1 MALWGWLTIG
11 VDIIEP
17 NTPPFEI
24 VKVPPAMS
32 SSARFPAHVS
42 MREQSIRQETSIRQE
57 CLTSASFLRL
67 LRRQYIGTFCTSK
80 ESKVSTCC
88 GFEAEVVDAAFYV
101 GEAHVLHIPQHLPP
115 YVTVRQDT
123 CMWGELCRSSPDIL
137 SSRMLASVFVL
148 LYQ

>member
-17 NTPPFEI
+17 KTPPLEM

-67 LRRQYIGTFCTSK
+67 LRRQYIGTSK
-80 ESKVSTCC
+80 ASKVSTCC
-88 GFEAEVVDAAFYV
+88 GFEAEVVDAALYV

-115 YVTVRQDT
+115 YVTIREDR
-123 CMWGELCRSSPDIL
+123 CMWGKTSSRDHLPELSRSSPRALEII
-137 SSRMLASVFVL
+137 SP
-148 LYQ
+148 